1 MLNIKNFKPYI
12 PENTDANASYLI
24 SEDGQDWYECQKLF
38 SPETVKVVYDNSNV
52 IISFSQDVSSLF
64 PVNASVAEVAVSAV
78 PAEMSI
84 DGNWLYIDGKIV
96 PKPVNYQQKAE
107 EHRRWLYSRAADITS
122 DWKAELILEI
132 ISDDNKEQLKEWLL
146 YARALKS
153 LDFSQV
159 TDESSYNAIEWPVP
173 PQNT

>member
-1 MLNIKNFKPYI
+1 M
-12 PENTDANASYLI
+12 
-24 SEDGQDWYECQKLF
+24 
-38 SPETVKVVYDNSNV
+38 
-52 IISFSQDVSSLF
+52 
-64 PVNASVAEVAVSAV
+64 
-78 PAEMSI
+78 
-84 DGNWLYIDGKIV
+84 
-96 PKPVNYQQKAE
+96 PKSVNYQQKAE

-132 ISDDNKEQLKEWLL
+132 ISDDDKEQLKAWLL

-159 TDESSYNAIEWPVP
+159 TDESSYNAIEWPAP